1 MPYSTGYFKTETKD
15 YILEN
20 YPKDIRIL
28 DVGAGCGTYSD
39 LLKPL
44 GYINM
49 DCVEVFPDY
58 ITQFNLNQKYTNV
71 FIGDITKLNLD
82 FNDYDLII
90 FGDVLEHINLSDS
103 KSLLKKIGNK
113 DILIGVPFE
122 SPQGE
127 HYGNIYETHLQPEL
141 TLISFLTEYE
151 GFHPIS
157 VRFDY
162 GIFVNK
168 QVNKVFIEV
177 GQQQLP
183 KNYND
188 YLKGN
193 YGDVKFIYLNDEDTP
208 TEEPQK
214 VTIVTALWNLGRDSI
229 SDSFKRSYD
238 DYLNKF
244 SELLKTDV
252 NMYIFIDK
260 SDEEFIWKYRNKE
273 NTVLNYMSLDELKEW
288 FGFTSITNKIRTNE
302 DWLNQA
308 SWLRD
313 SPQATLEGYNPLVMS
328 KMFMLNNVTIWNPF
342 NTEYFFWIDAGIT
355 NTVHYGYFTHDEVF
369 NNLPEFIDNNEEFVF
384 ITYPYE
390 GGGEIHGFQRE
401 SIANY
406 SKTDYVKFVCRGGF
420 FGGKKERIN
429 QINGLY
435 YSYLD
440 STLNN
445 NLMGTEES
453 VFTILLHNHPDLIT
467 QYMVESNG
475 MIWPF
480 FEDLKNK
487 KYKNNVIVTS
497 PKVKVNDSK
506 VGLYVIGFNSPKQ
519 FDTLIQSMLQYDKN
533 FIDKP
538 VKYLLDNS
546 TDLSTTDKYK
556 EICNEYGFEH
566 IKKDNLGICGGRQF
580 IAEHFDESDLEYMF
594 FFEDDMFFYPKKGE
608 ICRNG
613 FNRYVEDL
621 YMKSLTIINNE
632 ELDFLKLNF
641 SEFYG
646 DNSTQW
652 SWYNVPQVVR
662 ESIWPNNKKL
672 PVQGL
677 DPNAPKTKFNNIKS
691 CDGVP
696 YGIGEV
702 YYCNWPQVVSK
713 TGSNKMFLE
722 TTWGHPFEQ
731 TWMSHMFQETIK
743 GNIKSGVLLLTPTE
757 HNRFDFYESSLR
769 KES

>member
-20 YPKDIRIL
+20 FPKNTKIL

-44 GYINM
+44 GYSNI
-49 DCVEVFPDY
+49 DCVEVFPEY
-58 ITQFNLNQKYTNV
+58 VTQFNLNQKYNNV
-71 FIGDITKLNLD
+71 FIGDITKINLD
-82 FNDYDLII
+82 FNNYDLII
-90 FGDVLEHINLSDS
+90 FGDVLEHISLSDS
-103 KSLLKKIGNK
+103 KLLLEKIGNK
-113 DILIGVPFE
+113 DVLIGVPFE

-127 HYGNIYETHLQPEL
+127 HFGNIYETHLQPEL
-141 TLISFLTEYE
+141 TLISFLEEYK

-162 GIFVNK
+162 GIFVNRRENEIF
-168 QVNKVFIEV
+168 VEV
-177 GQQQLP
+177 GQFQLP
-183 KNYND
+183 KNYDN
-188 YLKGN
+188 YLKTN
-193 YGDVKFIYLNDEDTP
+193 YRDVNFIYLNGEDTSKD
-208 TEEPQK
+208 EIQK
-214 VTIVTALWNLGRDSI
+214 VTIVTALWNLGRDNI
-229 SDSFKRSYD
+229 NDSFKRSYD
-238 DYLNKF
+238 SYLTKF

-252 NMYIFIDK
+252 NIYIFIDK
-260 SDEEFIWKYRNKE
+260 SDEEFIWKHRDKK
-273 NTVLNYMSLDELKEW
+273 NTVLNYMSLDELTEW
-288 FGFTSITNKIRTNE
+288 FSFTSITNKLRVNE
-302 DWLNQA
+302 DWLGQA
-308 SWLRD
+308 SWLRE

-355 NTVHYGYFTHDEVF
+355 NTVHYGYFTHDKVF
-369 NNLPEFIDNNEEFVF
+369 NNLPEFIDNNEDFVF
-384 ITYPYE
+384 LTYPYE

-401 SIANY
+401 PMANY
-406 SKTDYVKFVCRGGF
+406 CKTDYVKFVCRGGF

-435 YSYLD
+435 YMYLNT
-440 STLNN
+440 TLSD

-453 VFTILLHNHPDLIT
+453 VFTILQYNHPDLTT
-467 QYMVESNG
+467 QYTIESNG

-487 KYKNNVIVTS
+487 EYKKNVIVTS
-497 PKVKVNDSK
+497 PKVKANNTK

-519 FDTLIQSMLQYDKN
+519 FETLIQSMLQYDRN

-546 TDLSTTDKYK
+546 TDLSTTERYL
-556 EICNEYGFEH
+556 ELCNEYGFEH
-566 IKKDNLGICGGRQF
+566 IKKENLGICGGRQF
-580 IAEHFDESDLEYMF
+580 IAEHFSKTDLEFMF

-608 ICRNG
+608 VCRNG
-613 FNRYVEDL
+613 CNRYVENL
-621 YMKSLTIINNE
+621 YVKSLTIINSE

-662 ESIWPNNKKL
+662 ETVWPNNKRL

-677 DPNAPKTKFNNIKS
+677 DPNAPRTRFEVIKS
-691 CDGVP
+691 YDGVP
-696 YGIGEV
+696 YGMGEV

-713 TGSNKMFLE
+713 KGSNKMFLE

-731 TWMSHMFQETIK
+731 TWMSHMFQETVK
-743 GNIKSGVLLLTPTE
+743 GNLKSGILLMTPTE
-757 HNRFDFYESSLR
+757 HDRFDFYDGSLR